1 NPGSMPMT
9 RPFARFAP
17 RLAASITPERP
28 PVIRI
33 APAPAMFAPT
43 VSAARSAS
51 GEGRSPGSLSLLPM
65 TAMRYGRAISG
76 DASRSSPRRTVGDVL
91 LQSGQAVVARGPLI
105 AHSGLLH
112 DAPRADVLGN
122 ADRDD
127 AVESD
132 RTEPAAQAGDRG
144 FGAVSA
150 VPGGP
155 PVVIGELHF

>member
-1 NPGSMPMT
+1 AT
-9 RPFARFAP
+9 
-17 RLAASITPERP
+17 ITPERP
-28 PVIRI
+28 LEISN
-33 APAPAMFAPT
+33 APAPAMFAQT

-65 TAMRYGRAISG
+65 IARRYGRAISG
-76 DASRSSPRRTVGDVL
+76 DASRRSPHRPFSDVL
-91 LQSGQAVVARGPLI
+91 LQSGQAVVARCPLI

-127 AVESD
+127 ALEAD

-155 PVVIGELHF
+155 PVVIGELHLRSGPLDAHQPTLPDELAG